1 MRALESDSVKS
12 ARKAKC
18 KLHKACQRASET
30 RERTLDRQEQN
41 RTRVAS
47 MRESETFEQTVR
59 WKERDRMYKAS
70 TRASETPDVMVLL
83 FIIIPLIH
91 ANVWESMG
99 KPCSCMQFIKSRI
112 FYSKSCKNPYQYY
125 KSRENPYQVLQ
136 VTRAASERA
145 MKLKVRMI
153 KSLSP

>member
-12 ARKAKC
+12 ARKAKG

-30 RERTLDRQEQN
+30 RERTLHRQEQN
-41 RTRVAS
+41 RMRVAS

-83 FIIIPLIH
+83 FIIPLTR
-91 ANVWESMG
+91 ANVWESMESLAAA
-99 KPCSCMQFIKSRI
+99 CS
-112 FYSKSCKNPYQYY
+112 
-125 KSRENPYQVLQ
+125 L
-136 VTRAASERA
+136 
-145 MKLKVRMI
+145 
-153 KSLSP
+153 

>member
-1 MRALESDSVKS
+1 M
-12 ARKAKC
+12 
-18 KLHKACQRASET
+18 SELCIGRNKT
-30 RERTLDRQEQN
+30 
-41 RTRVAS
+41 TRVAS

-83 FIIIPLIH
+83 FIIPLTH

-99 KPCSCMQFIKSRI
+99 KPCSCIQFIKSRI
-112 FYSKSCKNPYQYY
+112 FYY
-125 KSRENPYQVLQ
+125 KSRENPYEVLQ

-145 MKLKVRMI
+145 MKSKVCMI

>member
-1 MRALESDSVKS
+1 MKERQ
-12 ARKAKC
+12 
-18 KLHKACQRASET
+18 KLVSKLCIGM
-30 RERTLDRQEQN
+30 QEQN

-47 MRESETFEQTVR
+47 MRDSETFEQTVR
-59 WKERDRMYKAS
+59 WKERDRMYMYKAS

-91 ANVWESMG
+91 ANVWQSMG

-112 FYSKSCKNPYQYY
+112 FYSKSRKNPYQYY
-125 KSRENPYQVLQ
+125 KSRENLYQVLQ
-136 VTRAASERA
+136 VTRAASEHA